1 MNKLSDSAW
10 LMIAS
15 LAACVSLLISTPAS
29 AGQDTYI
36 VLYKANSVPSNA
48 ATALS
53 AAGGKLVWSYREIGV
68 AIAQSSDANFA
79 AKARKIAGVQG
90 AAATSGL
97 GVKVDGGGLAIAEAL
112 DPVPAG
118 PITGAPAAGDDN

>member
-68 AIAQSSDANFA
+68 AIAQSSDANSPPRPEDRGRSGSRGDFRTGCESGRA
-79 AKARKIAGVQG
+79 AV
-90 AAATSGL
+90 
-97 GVKVDGGGLAIAEAL
+97 
-112 DPVPAG
+112 
-118 PITGAPAAGDDN
+118 

>member
-1 MNKLSDSAW
+1 MNKLLGSAW
-10 LMIAS
+10 LIVAS
-15 LAACVSLLISTPAS
+15 LAACTLLLMAAPAN

-79 AKARKIAGVQG
+79 AKARKIFTEEKAGSISTG
-90 AAATSGL
+90 SEAAVASR
-97 GVKVDGGGLAIAEAL
+97 
-112 DPVPAG
+112 
-118 PITGAPAAGDDN
+118 

>member
-1 MNKLSDSAW
+1 MNKLPYSAW

-15 LAACVSLLISTPAS
+15 LAACVSLLISAPAS

-48 ATALS
+48 ATTLS
-53 AAGGKLVWSYREIGV
+53 AAGGKLVWSYKEIGV

-79 AKARKIAGVQG
+79 AS
-90 AAATSGL
+90 SG
-97 GVKVDGGGLAIAEAL
+97 
-112 DPVPAG
+112 
-118 PITGAPAAGDDN
+118 